1 MPNGVVFHNGAL
13 YVAEVSRIL
22 RYDNIEAHQA
32 APPAPVVLTDNY
44 PRDTHHGWKSIR
56 LGPDGLL
63 YVSVGAPCNICQ
75 RPDERYASA
84 EGWLQGEEAWGRPVD
99 VQVMPDGAL
108 LVSDDY
114 AGAIS
119 RISYQQ

>member
-1 MPNGVVFHNGAL
+1 MITLEGT
-13 YVAEVSRIL
+13 R
-22 RYDNIEAHQA
+22 
-32 APPAPVVLTDNY
+32 VLEYT
-44 PRDTHHGWKSIR
+44 
-56 LGPDGLL
+56 
-63 YVSVGAPCNICQ
+63 
-75 RPDERYASA
+75 ASA

-114 AGAIS
+114 AGAIY